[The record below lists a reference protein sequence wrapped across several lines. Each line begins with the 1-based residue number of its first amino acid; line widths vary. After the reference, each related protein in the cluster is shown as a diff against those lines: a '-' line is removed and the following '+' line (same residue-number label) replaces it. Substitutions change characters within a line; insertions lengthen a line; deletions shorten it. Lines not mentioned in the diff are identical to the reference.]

1 MLWAASA
8 VIVANPYHR
17 PMTIADRS
25 DDGGSRPDSLPPGSG
40 KRSLGSW
47 FIRARRPAVAG
58 LIAVVTVLADVVT
71 KWLADTGLPGA
82 PVELRIGRLQL
93 SHNTGVAF
101 SLGDGLPAWA
111 VLGLASVVTAGLVVA
126 VVLGYRRPALPA
138 GLVLGGAVANI
149 VDRVGDGAVTDFL
162 WLGWFPTFNLAD
174 AAITLGALA
183 LLWASWRSDRHRDE
197 QRAGG
202 AERAPEAPLGQ
213 GPTT

>member
-1 MLWAASA
+1 
-8 VIVANPYHR
+8 
-17 PMTIADRS
+17 MTIDDRS
-25 DDGGSRPDSLPPGSG
+25 DHRGSRPDPQPAGSG
-40 KRSLGSW
+40 VSLRSRLIG
-47 FIRARRPAVAG
+47 ARRPAAVAG
-58 LIAVVTVLADVVT
+58 LVAVVTVLADVVS
-71 KWLADTGLPGA
+71 KWLADTRLLGA
-82 PVELRIGRLQL
+82 PVELGIGRLQL

-111 VLGLASVVTAGLVVA
+111 VLGLASVVTAGLVAAIVS
-126 VVLGYRRPALPA
+126 GYLSPALPA

-183 LLWASWRSDRHRDE
+183 LVWASWRRDRHRDEHDRHRNE

-202 AERAPEAPLGQ
+202 AEHAPGAPRGE